1 MQHLALTDSGLL
13 RWFLWFTLLSSVTS
27 PLASQ
32 ELTQETL
39 LENRVEAKSF
49 RAIRVENAPVMDGVL
64 DDPVWQQ
71 AQVVT
76 DFHQSRPG
84 DHAAP
89 SEPTELY
96 VVYTS
101 DALYIGARMYDQ
113 TPELIAAPTIRHG
126 LGLPFDDRL
135 VVILDPFNQG
145 RAGYRFETN
154 LNGVRHDALYT
165 TPTQFSLNW
174 NTIWETATKA
184 ETNAWVAEIEIPFKS
199 LPFDPSLDTWGFNF
213 GRGIRRKNEE
223 MAWVSLDRQYNP
235 TIMGEMTGMS
245 GMDQG
250 VGLDIVPSF
259 AAVQQRRFNPAGSL
273 DQYNP
278 SLDASRRL

>member
-1 MQHLALTDSGLL
+1 MNQYPLPSSRQLALLTTFVL
-13 RWFLWFTLLSSVTS
+13 VAI
-27 PLASQ
+27 PAIAQ
-32 ELTQETL
+32 EQVE
-39 LENRVEAKSF
+39 EQRVEAKSF
-49 RAIRVENAPVMDGVL
+49 RAVRVDTAPVMDGVL
-64 DDPVWQQ
+64 DDAVWQQ
-71 AQVVT
+71 AEAVT

-84 DHAAP
+84 DHTEP

-101 DALYIGARMYDQ
+101 DALYIGARMYDAD
-113 TPELIAAPTIRHG
+113 PDLIAAPTIRHG
-126 LGLPFDDRL
+126 QGLPFDDRL

-174 NTIWETATKA
+174 NTIWETATNVDG
-184 ETNAWVAEIEIPFKS
+184 NAWVAEIEIPFKS
-199 LPFDPSLDTWGFNF
+199 LPFDPAVDTWGFNF

-235 TIMGEMTGMS
+235 TIMGEMTGMT

-250 VGLDIVPSF
+250 VGLDIVPSM
-259 AAVQQRRFNPAGSL
+259 AA
-273 DQYNP
+273 
-278 SLDASRRL
+278 